1 MKDNPRKSKIIV
13 VCGPTGVGK
22 TRFALDLALKFGAE
36 IIGADSVQIYRHMD
50 IGSAKP
56 TAEERAAVPHHLVDF
71 IDPAQAFSAA
81 DYAATA
87 QEVLHGLYDR
97 GVLPLV
103 VGGTGLYIKALVYGL
118 FEAPAVDEALRR
130 RLRLEADQ
138 TGAPALHHR
147 LAQMDPQAAGR
158 IHPNDAFRITRALE
172 VLETTGRSISSH
184 QQAHGFKEPLVD
196 VLSIGLTLPR
206 DKLYESINHRVDLM
220 LADGLKEEVQRML
233 DQGYD
238 PQLKSM
244 QSLGYRH
251 MTAFLQGAVAWDETV
266 VTLKRDH
273 RRYAKRQMTWFAA
286 DSSMHWLQP
295 GEIDAAIELAA
306 RFLKD

>member
-1 MKDNPRKSKIIV
+1 MKDISPKPKIVII
-13 VCGPTGVGK
+13 CGPTGVGK
-22 TRFALDLALKFGAE
+22 TRFAIDLALKFGAE

-56 TAEERAAVPHHLVDF
+56 TAEERAAVPHHLVGC
-71 IDPAQAFSAA
+71 IDPARSFSAA
-81 DYAATA
+81 DYAAMA
-87 QEVLHGLYDR
+87 QEVLQGVYHR
-97 GVLPLV
+97 GVLPVV

-118 FEAPAVDEALRR
+118 FEAPAEDEALRR

-147 LAQMDPQAAGR
+147 LAQLDPWAAGR

-172 VLETTGRSISSH
+172 VLETTGRSISAH
-184 QQAHGFKEPLVD
+184 RQAHGFKEPLVD
-196 VLSIGLTLPR
+196 VLSIGLSLPR
-206 DKLYESINHRVDLM
+206 DQLYDRINHRVDMM
-220 LADGLKEEVQRML
+220 LAAGLKEEVQDL
-233 DQGYD
+233 LEQGYD

-251 MTAFLQGAVAWDETV
+251 MTAFLQDAVAWDETV

-273 RRYAKRQMTWFAA
+273 RRYAKRQMTWFTA

-295 GEIDAAIELAA
+295 NEVDAATELVT